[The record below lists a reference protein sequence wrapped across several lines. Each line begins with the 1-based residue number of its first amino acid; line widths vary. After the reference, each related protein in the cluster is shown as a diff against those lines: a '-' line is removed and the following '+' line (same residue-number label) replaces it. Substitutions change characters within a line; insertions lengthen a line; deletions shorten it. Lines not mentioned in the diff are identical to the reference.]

1 MTRVSFIVAAHN
13 AETTIVELL
22 ESLQIIAN
30 SDDEIV
36 VCDDFSQ
43 DNTWARLN
51 SYESNVSIKI
61 LRNFSHSGRAFSRNA
76 AILASSG
83 EYIAVFDSDDLAL
96 PSALE
101 PLHVL
106 ESDNKVAMASSQT
119 LMHSKRFGYWIL
131 AKYPTDPVEIGED
144 FAMGKLPMSHGGTI
158 IRKSILEESGLY
170 NPAYVR
176 AQDFDL
182 LRRISS
188 VGEVRNLSS
197 FGYLYKHNVW
207 LKYSYWKQTKQ
218 SRNLILTRPQ
228 NEKVNKLR
236 WFGMNCRRAVVA
248 LGSKREAVAIARDL
262 GVK

>member
-13 AETTIVELL
+13 AETTIIELL
-22 ESLQIIAN
+22 ESLQIIAT
-30 SDDEIV
+30 SEDEIV

-43 DNTWARLN
+43 DSTWARLN
-51 SYESNVSIKI
+51 TYESKVRIKI
-61 LRNFSHSGRAFSRNA
+61 LRNITHSGRAFSRNA

-83 EYIAVFDSDDLAL
+83 GYVAVFDSDDLAL

-101 PLHVL
+101 PLREL
-106 ESDNKVAMASSQT
+106 ESDNRVAMASSQT
-119 LMHSKRFGYWIL
+119 LLHSKRLGYWIL
-131 AKYPTDPVEIGED
+131 AKYPTDPVEIGND
-144 FAMGKLPMSHGGTI
+144 FAMGKSPMSHGGTI
-158 IRKSILEESGLY
+158 IRKSILQESGLY

-188 VGEVRNLSS
+188 VGEVRNVSS

-218 SRNLILTRPQ
+218 SRNLILTRSQ
-228 NEKVNKLR
+228 DEKVNWLR
-236 WFGMNCRRAVVA
+236 WFGMNCRRAIVA
-248 LGSKREAVAIARDL
+248 LSSKREAIAVARDL
-262 GVK
+262 GLK